1 MAKVL
6 KCGELVTG
14 CSAVLRGE
22 TVDEI
27 VRQAAEHSKTAHNVH
42 DIPRNLRKKLLRL
55 IRDEKKAS

>member
-6 KCGELVTG
+6 RCGELVSG

-22 TVDEI
+22 TVEDI
-27 VRQAAEHSKTAHNVH
+27 IRQATEHSKAAHNVH
-42 DIPRNLRKKLLRL
+42 DIPKNLRKKLLRL